1 MSITDKAPGTTSGID
16 RARIE
21 EVLGRTPKGLL
32 INGAWRAA
40 SDGGTFEVENPAT
53 GEVIATLASAT
64 RADAAAAMDAA
75 ATAQEGWARTSARS
89 RSEILRAAFDLVVER
104 AEDLALLMTL
114 EMGKPFA
121 EALGEVKYGGEFLR
135 WFSEEA
141 VRDYGRYV
149 ESPEG
154 NLRMLVTRKPVGPCL
169 LITPWNFPL
178 AMATRKVAP
187 AVAAG
192 CTMVLKPARLT
203 PLTSQYFAAL
213 MLEAGIPAGVL
224 NVVSSASAADV
235 SEPIMADPR
244 LRKVSFTG
252 STPVGKQL
260 MKAATDQVLRTSMEL
275 GGNGPLIV
283 FEDADIDKAVA
294 GAMAAK
300 MRNMGEAC
308 TAANRLLVHEDVAE
322 QFVAKLA
329 EQMGALTVGNGVD
342 EGVQVGPLVEAKARD
357 SVEAFVNDA
366 VERGAKVVV
375 GGARIEGPGYFFAPT
390 LLTDVPHDARVVR
403 EEIFGP
409 VAPVVTFST
418 EDEAVALANATEY
431 GLASYV
437 FTENISRGLRI
448 GDRIEF
454 GLMGLNVGVI
464 SNAAAPFGGVKQSG
478 LGREGGAE
486 GLAEYTTTQYI
497 GVENPWGN
505 LPPSGA
511 GTPA

>member
-1 MSITDKAPGTTSGID
+1 MSITDQAATAAPIQD
-16 RARIE
+16 RIAA
-21 EVLGRTPKGLL
+21 LLAKTPTGLL
-32 INGAWRAA
+32 INGAWRDA

-53 GEVIATLASAT
+53 GEVIATMASAT
-64 RADAAAAMDAA
+64 REDAQAAMDAA
-75 ATAQEGWARTSARS
+75 ADAQESWARTPARE
-89 RSEILRAAFDLVVER
+89 RSEILRRAFDLVQER

-114 EMGKPFA
+114 EMGKPVA
-121 EALGEVKYGGEFLR
+121 EAMGEVKYGGEFLR

-149 ESPEG
+149 EAPEG
-154 NLRMLVTRKPVGPCL
+154 TLRMLVTRKPVGPCL

-203 PLTSQYFAAL
+203 PLTSQYFAQL
-213 MLEAGIPAGVL
+213 MIEAGLPAGVL
-224 NVVSSASAADV
+224 NVVSSKSAGDV

-260 MKAATDQVLRTSMEL
+260 MKAATDNVLRTSMEL

-283 FEDADIDKAVA
+283 FEDADIDKAVT

-322 QFVAKLA
+322 EFIAKLA
-329 EQMGALTVGNGVD
+329 EKMAALTVGNGVD
-342 EGVQVGPLVEAKARD
+342 EGVTVGPLVEAKARD
-357 SVEAFVNDA
+357 SVEEFVADA

-375 GGARIEGPGYFFAPT
+375 GGKRVDGPGYFFQPT
-390 LLTDVPHDARVVR
+390 LLRDVPADARAVC

-409 VAPVVTFST
+409 VAPVVTFKD

-486 GLAEYTTTQYI
+486 GIAEYTSTQYI
-497 GVENPWGN
+497 GVENPWAGVPN
-505 LPPSGA
+505 PGT